1 MASTD
6 RWSDMKIIADEN
18 IPFVRECFSSVGEV
32 ITCPGRE
39 ITARLVR
46 DADALLV
53 RSVTL
58 VNADLLAGS
67 SVRFIGTTTAG
78 FEHVDTDYLAE
89 HGIGFASA
97 PGSNA
102 NSTAEYVI
110 AAVLTLADK
119 YKLNLRDKS
128 IGIVG
133 VGNVGSRVAKKTTAL
148 GMKVLLNDPPLYRQT
163 KEAKYAALEELFGCD
178 FITLHTPLTFEGIDK
193 TFHLADEGFFG
204 SLKSNCVFLNTAR
217 GPVADTAALTGAIK
231 SGKLCAA
238 ALDVWENEPNIDVE
252 LLKVVDIATPHIA
265 GYSLDGKV
273 AGMIMI
279 YRSLCEY
286 FGEERKIDGGDFLGA
301 CAPEITINT
310 TSPDEQ
316 QILTEAVGKVY
327 NIKADD
333 LELRRILTVPQHRR
347 GKFFD
352 NLRKNYRVRRE
363 FGNTRVIL
371 KNASDSLA
379 AKLKG
384 IGFKV
389 TNAKSKSQ

>member
-32 ITCPGRE
+32 IACPGRE
-39 ITARLVR
+39 ITPGLVR

-53 RSVTL
+53 RSVTW

-67 SVRFIGTTTAG
+67 SVRFVGTATAG

-110 AAVLTLADK
+110 AAVLTLAAK
-119 YKLNLRDKS
+119 YKFNLQDKS

-133 VGNVGSRVAKKTTAL
+133 VGNVGSRVAKKMTAL

-163 KEAKYAALEELFGCD
+163 KEAKYVALEKLFGCD

-193 TFHLADEGFFG
+193 TFYLADEGFFG
-204 SLKSNCVFLNTAR
+204 SLKSGCVFLNTAR
-217 GPVADTAALTGAIK
+217 GPVADTEALTGAIK

-238 ALDVWENEPNIDVE
+238 ALDAWENEPNIDVE
-252 LLKVVDIATPHIA
+252 LLKMVDIATPHIA

-279 YRSLCEY
+279 YQSLCEY
-286 FGEERKIDGGDFLGA
+286 FGAEKKIDGGDFLGA
-301 CAPEITINT
+301 ACVPEITINT
-310 TSPDEQ
+310 TSGDEQ
-316 QILTEAVGKVY
+316 QILTEAVEKIY

-333 LELRRILTVPQHRR
+333 LELRRILTVPRRRR

-384 IGFKV
+384 IGFKEV
-389 TNAKSKSQ
+389 KSAK